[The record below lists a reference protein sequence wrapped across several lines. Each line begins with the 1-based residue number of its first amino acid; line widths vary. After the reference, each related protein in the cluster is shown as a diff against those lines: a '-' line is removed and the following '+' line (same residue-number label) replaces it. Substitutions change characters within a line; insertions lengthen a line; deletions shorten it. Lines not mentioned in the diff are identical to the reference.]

1 MSRFTFMRRLKLPLS
16 VGGLALALLLGG
28 CMSPLPTDQ
37 RLVSDDPLLAGTLV
51 RDKVLWQYRLGLSA
65 LRAGRYDEAKARLDD
80 AILTMGGILADR
92 ADAQRARSLWAG
104 EERKT
109 FIGEPYER
117 AMAYYYRGL
126 LYWRDGEPDNARAC
140 FRSAQ
145 FIDSVAVDGEY
156 RADYVLF
163 DYLDGLASEK
173 LAADGSDAFRR
184 AEASARRALP
194 PYDAQADVLIFAEWG
209 RGPVKYAA
217 GDFGERLMFDEP
229 PSSAKR
235 AQLRVDGRTI
245 DLEPWDDLYFQ
256 ATTRGGRVMDYILGN
271 KAVFKGTAD
280 AVGDVAAAGAII
292 AAERARMRD
301 SEGSQN
307 TALALAA
314 MAVLSKTLSAAAN
327 AQADVRTWDN
337 LPRHLSF
344 AALRL
349 PPGEHPASITYLD
362 ENGRSLPAHT
372 RRFTISVAPAR
383 DARRDTVVFLSQL
396 AKNPVAE

>member
-1 MSRFTFMRRLKLPLS
+1 MIRPFLTRCFPLPAAPA
-16 VGGLALALLLGG
+16 LALVLLLGG

-37 RLVSDDPLLAGTLV
+37 RLVTDDPLLAGTLV

-65 LRAGRYDEAKARLDD
+65 MRAGRYEEAKARFDD
-80 AILTMGGILADR
+80 AILTMGGILSNR
-92 ADAQRARSLWAG
+92 EDARRARSLWAG

-109 FIGEPYER
+109 FVGEPYER

-126 LYWRDGEPDNARAC
+126 LYWMDGEPDNARAC

-145 FIDSVAVDGEY
+145 FIDSVAEDGDY

-163 DYLDGLASEK
+163 DYLDGLASAK
-173 LAADGSDAFRR
+173 LAADGSDAFAR
-184 AEASARRALP
+184 AERTAKRPLP
-194 PYDAQADVLIFAEWG
+194 PYDPQAAVLVFAEWG
-209 RGPVKYAA
+209 RGPVKFASGEY
-217 GDFGERLMFDEP
+217 GERLVFDAP
-229 PSSAKR
+229 PSIAKR
-235 AQLRVDGRTI
+235 AQLRVAGRTI
-245 DLEPWDDLYFQ
+245 ELEPWDDLYFQ

-280 AVGDVAAAGAII
+280 AVGDVAVAGAMI
-292 AAERARMRD
+292 AAERARLRD

-327 AQADVRTWDN
+327 AQADVRAWDN

-349 PPGEHPASITYLD
+349 PPGEHAATITYLD
-362 ENGRSLPAHT
+362 ENGRSIPAHT
-372 RRFTISVAPAR
+372 RQFTISVPPVNAGPA
-383 DARRDTVVFLSQL
+383 DTVVFLSQL
-396 AKNPVAE
+396 AKNPVSG